1 MTDIIIIKNKYTK
14 SPESIDEVFESIQN
28 PKTKYHY
35 QLDDILF
42 VSDTKITN
50 INHSTLEITWDA
62 NQN

>member
-1 MTDIIIIKNKYTK
+1 MIDIIITKNKLTK
-14 SPESIDEVFESIQN
+14 SPNTIEEVFESMKNTQ
-28 PKTKYHY
+28 PKFQY

>member
-1 MTDIIIIKNKYTK
+1 MTDIIITKNKYIK
-14 SPESIDEVFESIQN
+14 SPNTIEEVFESMKNTQ
-28 PKTKYHY
+28 PKFQY

-42 VSDTKITN
+42 ISDTKITN